1 MHFGRAIILF
11 IVFSL
16 ATCSQINHRH
26 VSCSEVPN
34 TSCANDLQT
43 LEKILLQTS
52 NNKIELLKAFYQP
65 RQPPATFVTVNY
77 TFLNEEEH
85 VICNKLWMWSSA
97 VFYLIEPPTV
107 FKFTSL
113 FFATPY
119 ATTVN
124 IVFKNECRDLVTWNE
139 DGTCT
144 CTSNSLLDILTQRVS
159 TIQIHKP
166 YIDSLLL
173 LGNEQKS
180 YLQ

>member
-1 MHFGRAIILF
+1 MYFGRTIILF
-11 IVFSL
+11 IVLSR
-16 ATCSQINHRH
+16 ATSSQINHRR

-97 VFYLIEPPTV
+97 VFYLIEPPHCIQV
-107 FKFTSL
+107 HI
-113 FFATPY
+113 
-119 ATTVN
+119 
-124 IVFKNECRDLVTWNE
+124 IVFCNTICH
-139 DGTCT
+139 
-144 CTSNSLLDILTQRVS
+144 NSQYS
-159 TIQIHKP
+159 F
-166 YIDSLLL
+166 
-173 LGNEQKS
+173 QKRMS
-180 YLQ
+180 RFGDME